1 MFVVNPVKFMVLNSG
16 LIEYHAPNDP
26 EVSLYRYSIAFMGKA
41 PFENVKSI
49 LIAIADAVAV
59 RAGCPGGS
67 ALMFPN
73 ARAELPVKVL
83 NSGIGYTES
92 NLVREPSTV

>member
-1 MFVVNPVKFMVLNSG
+1 MCSWYWFLIQLSLWFLILG
-16 LIEYHAPNDP
+16 IIEYHVPNDP
-26 EVSLYRYSIAFMGKA
+26 EVSLYRYSIAFTGKA

-59 RAGCPGGS
+59 RTGCPGGS

-73 ARAELPVKVL
+73 ARAELTSK
-83 NSGIGYTES
+83 GIKQRHRLYRIKFS
-92 NLVREPSTV
+92 A